1 MSRNRHRFGEWVRE
15 NFSEV
20 FGKPTAIMRFTCL
33 DCGYSERKMSSVSS
47 ACVNGT
53 CEGSEVLAY
62 DTTHHW
68 RQCSR
73 CGDVKA
79 STKTTHDFSKNP
91 YACGALNCYYKKIA
105 APGIDTVG
113 GKDLEWD
120 YVTYVNGKEKYYA
133 ADEFTA
139 TFGEKL
145 IIPYTLLCGE
155 NVKMSIID
163 PETGMKIIPQQMVS
177 YTKDSV
183 IMDFQTPQFRTQFE
197 NQYGKCGKYE
207 FILRAHNELGNYEAY
222 YNSDVRFFINLP
234 HETAEWQMNETQH
247 WKICSNSNCPDGGKR
262 VNIGAHDWRHGDSCV
277 ACGRIRPVR
286 ITWQTADPKPTY
298 RHGRDDENF
307 VKLSVKARGNNLTYQ
322 WYRAYYDSNGE
333 LKMYKAPDIEEHPE
347 SVNAGTKTDTLTVWL
362 YDAMCGEVL
371 QYEDEFMYVCVV
383 TGDGGTAQ
391 SKPICITP
399 QHDTSSYEYRN
410 SVAYTGSWTD
420 RHMVLCKNCH
430 EEFYLQSHTP
440 GYWKTTKE
448 PTVDAEGEQT
458 YYCADCGLT
467 RQTQTIPKLA
477 APHTHNFT
485 VVAHDGI
492 AHWKVCSDEACVRSD
507 NSYIRHT
514 YSDWV
519 TVTAPTTSAP
529 GLKKRICSQAGCW
542 NEQTAPIAALTHTC
556 SFVNSSYVIDETSHW
571 LECDSPDCSEKLRVI
586 PHRYNQ
592 MVFPKKPTLTE
603 EGIGHHVCSVCLY
616 EEDVPLPKLVE
627 GPVLQL
633 FEKNGEYCIHAS
645 NGGLSAY
652 VWIASYKNGRM
663 IDIKR
668 EFIRQMDMPVLD
680 ASVGTL
686 ELNISDADEIRAFM
700 FHYGKSIKPLL
711 PAARLKIGNTSN
723 IS

>member
-1 MSRNRHRFGEWVRE
+1 MNRNRHRFGEGVRE

-62 DTTHHW
+62 NTTHHW
-68 RQCSR
+68 RQCSL
-73 CGDVKA
+73 CGDVKT

-139 TFGEKL
+139 IFGEKL

-183 IMDFQTPQFRTQFE
+183 VMDFQTPQFQTQFE
-197 NQYGKCGKYE
+197 NQYGKCGRYE

-247 WKICSNSNCPDGGKR
+247 WKICSNSDCPDGGKR

-322 WYRAYYDSNGE
+322 WYRAYYDSNGDVK
-333 LKMYKAPDIEEHPE
+333 LSNIRDITED
-347 SVNAGTKTDTLTVWL
+347 SVNGHAGTKTDTLTVGL

-371 QYEDEFMYVCVV
+371 QYEDEFMFACVV
-383 TGDGGTAQ
+383 TGDGGTVQ

-410 SVAYTGSWTD
+410 GVAYTGSRTD
-420 RHMVLCKNCH
+420 IHMVICKNCY
-430 EEFYLQSHTP
+430 EEFYLQAHTP

-467 RQTQTIPKLA
+467 RQKQSIPKLS

-485 VVAHDGI
+485 VVAHDNI
-492 AHWKVCSDEACVRSD
+492 AHWNTCSDESCRRSD
-507 NSYIRHT
+507 NSYVRHT

-519 TVTAPTTSAP
+519 TVTAPTTTAP

-542 NEQTAPIAALTHTC
+542 NEQTAPIAALTHVC
-556 SFVNSSYVIDETSHW
+556 SFVNSSYAHDETSHW
-571 LECDSPDCSEKLRVI
+571 LECESPDCSEKLRVI
-586 PHRYNQ
+586 PHHYGQ

-603 EGIGHHVCSVCLY
+603 EGIGRHVCSVYLY
-616 EEDVPLPKLVE
+616 EEEVTIPKLVE
-627 GPVLQL
+627 EPVLQL
-633 FEKNGEYCIHAS
+633 LGQNGEYRIHAS

-652 VWIASYKNGRM
+652 VWIASYKNGRI
-663 IDIKR
+663 IDVKK
-668 EFIRQMDMPVLD
+668 EFIRYTDMPVLD

-700 FHYGKSIKPLL
+700 FSYDNKIKPLL
-711 PAARLKIGNTSN
+711 PMARLKLTSN
-723 IS
+723 S